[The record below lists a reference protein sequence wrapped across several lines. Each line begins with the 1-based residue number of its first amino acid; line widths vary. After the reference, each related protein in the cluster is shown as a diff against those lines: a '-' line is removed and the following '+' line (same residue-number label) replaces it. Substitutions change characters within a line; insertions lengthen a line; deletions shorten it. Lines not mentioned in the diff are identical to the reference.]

1 MSLDFEQLD
10 AAAARLRAGHLVAFP
25 TETVYG
31 LGADAL
37 NDTAVKRIFDAKG
50 RPSTN
55 PLIVHVTGVDM
66 AASLV
71 QGELSDDAAR
81 LMRAFWPGPLS
92 IVLPRHPR
100 IPDAVTAG
108 GPSVALR
115 CPDHPIALALLFAF
129 GGPLVGPSANKS
141 GTVSPTTAEHVRD
154 AFTDEQVMTLDGGN
168 CQTGIESTVVA
179 LLNDGGAVILR
190 PGIIGADQIEAVL
203 NTPVGY
209 GPGVADPG
217 MSMPSPGM
225 LASHYAPRAKTIIF
239 DDWADVEELADDLV
253 SRSSNPSPTK
263 PPQPS
268 LLVVLSHSLMAEEA
282 DLPATG
288 NARLLRLP
296 PDPREYAAALYRT
309 LRQADTSETALIA
322 VHRPPLPSH
331 AETPESAA
339 IWRAVHD
346 RLTRATA
353 PR

>member
-10 AAAARLRAGHLVAFP
+10 AAASRLRAGKLVAFP

-37 NDTAVKRIFDAKG
+37 SEEAVRRVFAAKG

-55 PLIVHVTGVDM
+55 PLIVHVTGIDM
-66 AASLV
+66 AATLV
-71 QGELSDDAAR
+71 QGTISDDAAK

-92 IVLPRHPR
+92 IVLPKHPR
-100 IPDAVTAG
+100 IPDVVAGG

-141 GTVSPTTAEHVRD
+141 GSVSPTTADHVRE
-154 AFTDEQVMTLDGGN
+154 AFTDDEVMTLDGGR

-209 GPGVADPG
+209 GPGIADP
-217 MSMPSPGM
+217 SMPMASPGT

-239 DDWADVEELADDLV
+239 DDWADVEEFADDLAHG
-253 SRSSNPSPTK
+253 T
-263 PPQPS
+263 S
-268 LLVVLSHSLMAEEA
+268 LAILSHSLMAEES
-282 DLPATG
+282 DLPSH
-288 NARLLRLP
+288 ARLLRLP
-296 PDPREYAAALYRT
+296 PEPLEYAAALYRT
-309 LRQADTSETALIA
+309 LRQADTPETALIA
-322 VHRPPLPSH
+322 VHRPPLPAH
-331 AETPESAA
+331 AESPEAA
-339 IWRAVHD
+339 TVWRAVHD